1 MNKLIYILFLL
12 FLGCSLNSNSSFWS
26 KTQKAEKD
34 ISITKT
40 LFEDIKPNKNEFNP
54 KLKINLPTQNI
65 KNIDYNLNND
75 GYTTEKI
82 LDNIITSLTS
92 LHKKKE
98 IKSSKEDIDNVYIKK
113 TLNRLKSVSKI
124 IPNFSSAE
132 TFTINGKKC
141 KIAGSNWEEPL
152 KDAHIIDFA
161 DCFMHYHTLIKE
173 YIASRL

>member
-1 MNKLIYILFLL
+1 MNKLIFILFLL

-82 LDNIITSLTS
+82 LDNNI
-92 LHKKKE
+92 
-98 IKSSKEDIDNVYIKK
+98 SKYNF
-113 TLNRLKSVSKI
+113 SKI
-124 IPNFSSAE
+124 ENFSGM
-132 TFTINGKKC
+132 N
-141 KIAGSNWEEPL
+141 L
-152 KDAHIIDFA
+152 KF
-161 DCFMHYHTLIKE
+161 
-173 YIASRL
+173 